1 MNKTTPKIYRRTDW
15 SSYNRALINRG
26 NLTIWFD
33 PDIEISLELLIRN
46 RWTTLNWNR
55 WTTLNWNQWT
65 TIDDIYIH
73 ALAADG
79 VLKDAAYVSAKIGAN
94 ITDLDPNH
102 LNYNSDANYSSYPT
116 SGSVF
121 GMSNSQ
127 KTLASGS
134 VAFGWNLEP
143 SLHVPVRTELELSAQ
158 QDHQFDGTSN
168 TFYDYSNGT
177 YYDHYYLKDSVK
189 LQQQSVMWNTYFD
202 WKNST
207 KFTPY
212 FAVGVGATRIH
223 TKGTLSWNE
232 DWTEVGYVVVL
243 GSKILLKLQNRHKF
257 CMVSG
262 CRYLLCNY
270 SKFSS

>member
-1 MNKTTPKIYRRTDW
+1 MAIYV
-15 SSYNRALINRG
+15 
-26 NLTIWFD
+26 
-33 PDIEISLELLIRN
+33 
-46 RWTTLNWNR
+46 
-55 WTTLNWNQWT
+55 
-65 TIDDIYIH
+65 H

-79 VLKDAAYVSAKIGAN
+79 VLKDAYVSAKVGLN
-94 ITDLDPNH
+94 ITDLNADKLKSNDSTVSYD
-102 LNYNSDANYSSYPT
+102 LSSDDKQN
-116 SGSVF
+116 
-121 GMSNSQ
+121 
-127 KTLASGS
+127 LASGAI
-134 VAFGWNLEP
+134 AFGWNLEP

>member
-1 MNKTTPKIYRRTDW
+1 M
-15 SSYNRALINRG
+15 
-26 NLTIWFD
+26 
-33 PDIEISLELLIRN
+33 
-46 RWTTLNWNR
+46 
-55 WTTLNWNQWT
+55 
-65 TIDDIYIH
+65 
-73 ALAADG
+73 
-79 VLKDAAYVSAKIGAN
+79 LKDAAYVSAKIGAN

-202 WKNST
+202 WKNSS

-223 TKGTLSWNE
+223 AKGTLSDNSVSGTFSE
-232 DWTEVGYVVVL
+232 DFAATAKTDFNFIWSVGVGTSYAITPNL
-243 GSKILLKLQNRHKF
+243 AADLSYKYIDSGKLKL
-257 CMVSG
+257 
-262 CRYLLCNY
+262 NY
-270 SKFSS
+270 SSSNGPYTETQESSYDLRAHNFALGLRYSF

>member
-1 MNKTTPKIYRRTDW
+1 MKKSTILIG
-15 SSYNRALINRG
+15 ALAAAI
-26 NLTIWFD
+26 TV
-33 PDIEISLELLIRN
+33 P
-46 RWTTLNWNR
+46 
-55 WTTLNWNQWT
+55 
-65 TIDDIYIH
+65 

-79 VLKDAAYVSAKIGAN
+79 VLKDAYVSAKIGAT

-127 KTLASGS
+127 KTLASGA

-143 SLHVPVRTELELSAQ
+143 SLHVPVRTELEYSVQEGHKFVSKTAIY
-158 QDHQFDGTSN
+158 FDP
-168 TFYDYSNGT
+168 
-177 YYDHYYLKDSVK
+177 YYLKDTVK

-202 WKNST
+202 WKNTT

-223 TKGTLSWNE
+223 TKGTLSDNSVSGTFSE
-232 DWTEVGYVVVL
+232 DFAATSKTDFNFIWSVGVGTSYSITPNL
-243 GSKILLKLQNRHKF
+243 AADLSYKYIDSGKLKL
-257 CMVSG
+257 
-262 CRYLLCNY
+262 NY
-270 SKFSS
+270 SSSNGPYTGTQESSYDLRAHNFALGLRYSF

>member
-1 MNKTTPKIYRRTDW
+1 MAIYV
-15 SSYNRALINRG
+15 
-26 NLTIWFD
+26 
-33 PDIEISLELLIRN
+33 
-46 RWTTLNWNR
+46 
-55 WTTLNWNQWT
+55 
-65 TIDDIYIH
+65 H

-127 KTLASGS
+127 KTLVSGA

-143 SLHVPVRTELELSAQ
+143 SLHVPVRTELEYSAQ
-158 QDHQFDGTSN
+158 EDHKFSSKTAIYFDP
-168 TFYDYSNGT
+168 
-177 YYDHYYLKDSVK
+177 YYLKDTVK

-202 WKNST
+202 WKNSS

-223 TKGTLSWNE
+223 AKGVLSDNDITGQWSGGSYDFSTTAKTDFNFI
-232 DWTEVGYVVVL
+232 WSVGVGTSYSITSNL
-243 GSKILLKLQNRHKF
+243 AADLSYKYIDSGKLKLNYITSNGNYTGTQESSYDLRAHNF
-257 CMVSG
+257 ALG
-262 CRYLLCNY
+262 LRY
-270 SKFSS
+270 SF

>member
-1 MNKTTPKIYRRTDW
+1 MAIYV
-15 SSYNRALINRG
+15 
-26 NLTIWFD
+26 
-33 PDIEISLELLIRN
+33 
-46 RWTTLNWNR
+46 
-55 WTTLNWNQWT
+55 
-65 TIDDIYIH
+65 H

-79 VLKDAAYVSAKIGAN
+79 VLKDAYVSAKIRAN
-94 ITDLDPNH
+94 IMDLDPNH
-102 LNYNSDANYSSYPT
+102 LSYEG
-116 SGSVF
+116 GSWITN
-121 GMSNSQ
+121 GSYKLSNDKQ
-127 KTLASGS
+127 TLATGAI
-134 VAFGWNLEP
+134 AFGWNLEP

-158 QDHQFDGTSN
+158 QDHQFDSKSAS
-168 TFYDYSNGT
+168 FYT
-177 YYDHYYLKDSVK
+177 YNDSFVSYNEYLKDSVK